1 MRKTMKIH
9 SILLSLLLVSA
20 ALSGSAWALTASNT
34 RIINNATLSYDD
46 GTGTK
51 TASASVTVTVAL
63 IPSAPVVAPGPP
75 QTTPYTGPG
84 TPLTNTFTVTAAANG
99 PDTYDIAS
107 AISGAPTNT
116 SGAAANIPVPASVTL
131 GATVTMTG
139 STTTAIIVPADGS
152 SNSSVNGIE
161 LGSTVVIGTETR
173 TVASV
178 TDNATGTS
186 TINLAAALTAA
197 PGAGILVA
205 EQQTVQVVVT
215 SGTITAPGTD
225 ITVAKSITVTS
236 TTAPNPTVTSG
247 TVTDTYTS
255 GLATLTKYVRN
266 ATTASGSGTSITYGG
281 NTYYLANVT
290 AKPGETLE
298 YLLVANNSGSGTVS
312 SSTINDALPTTF
324 VSLKTLVYSGSTRDV
339 TYDNNGTVTFLTSAA
354 ADDQATYAAST
365 LTVNIGAGATNAL
378 GGTIASG
385 ATVRVLYQTTVN
397 P

>member
-1 MRKTMKIH
+1 MNQTIKMQF
-9 SILLSLLLVSA
+9 ILFSLALFFAASA
-20 ALSGSAWALTASNT
+20 GSAWALTASNT
-34 RIINNATLSYDD
+34 QIINNATLSYDD

-99 PDTYDIAS
+99 PDTYDITS
-107 AISGAPTNT
+107 AISGTPTNT

-131 GATVTMTG
+131 GATVTLTG
-139 STTTAIIVPADGS
+139 STTTAIIVPSDGL
-152 SNSSVNGIE
+152 SNASVNGIE

-178 TDNATGTS
+178 TDNAAGTS
-186 TINLAAALTAA
+186 TINLSAVLTTA

-205 EQQTVQVVVT
+205 EQETVQVVVT
-215 SGTITAPGTD
+215 SGTITAAGTD
-225 ITVAKSITVTS
+225 ITVAKEITVTS
-236 TTAPNPTVTSG
+236 TTSPNPAVTSG

-266 ATTASGSGTSITYGG
+266 TSTASGSGTSITYGG

-290 AKPGETLE
+290 ARPGETLE
-298 YLLVANNSGSGTVS
+298 YLLVANNSGTGTVS

-324 VSLKTLVYSGSTRDV
+324 VSLRSGMYPSARDV
-339 TYDNNGTVTFLTSAA
+339 TYDNNGTVTYLTSAA
-354 ADDQATYAAST
+354 ADDEATYAAPT
-365 LTVNIGAGATNAL
+365 LTVNIGAGATSAL

-385 ATVRVLYQTTVN
+385 VTVRVLYQATVN